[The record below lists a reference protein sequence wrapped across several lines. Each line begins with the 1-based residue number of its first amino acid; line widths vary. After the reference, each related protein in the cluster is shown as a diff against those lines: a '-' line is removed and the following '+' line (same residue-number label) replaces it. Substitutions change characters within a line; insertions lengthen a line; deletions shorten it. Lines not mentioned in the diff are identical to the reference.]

1 MNTKTYQV
9 EPADFDWY
17 QRSIRCFNACP
28 THINAGKYAFLISE
42 GRFVEAY
49 RVIKERNPFPSVCGR
64 VCHHPCEFV
73 CKRQEE
79 DESIAI
85 NPLKRFISDYVRE
98 RKKEGSA
105 EERAALFW
113 KKPTIDPQK
122 PKVAV
127 VGSGPSGLTAAQDL
141 AFMGY
146 PVTVLEAL
154 PSPGGMMLTGIPS
167 YRLPK
172 EILSEEIQEILDL
185 GVELKVNTPVGSDLS
200 LEELKQKGYQAL
212 YLAVGAQASRKLPLE
227 GSTLEGVLG
236 GVEFLKDVNLGNPPS
251 IGPKVVVVGGGN
263 VAVDV
268 ALCALRSGAEVVEM
282 FCLEKRE
289 EMPAHEWEVDDAL
302 EESVTINCSWG
313 PQRFEGSEGNVTG
326 VSFKRCTSVFD
337 AEGRFNPSYDEEET
351 ISASADTVIVAI
363 GQAADL
369 AFLGEGSGL
378 ETFRDS
384 ALKADEVTLETSLP
398 GVFAGGDG
406 VTGPKSVVEA
416 IFHGHEAALSI
427 DRYLKGADLREGRVK
442 DKEESPPSPRDRAFE
457 LKTRQKEKK
466 IPVCERKGNWKEI
479 TRGISETEAREE
491 GERCLECFFTPAF
504 DSEKCILCGACIDVC
519 PGYCLKMVRLEN
531 LEGDQKV
538 DQVVNENFGF
548 TLKTFKEDAHS
559 AAAGTAIIKDDDRCL
574 HCRLCEIRCP
584 TGAII
589 TDLF

>member
-1 MNTKTYQV
+1 MSTKTYQV
-9 EPADFDWY
+9 EATDVEWY
-17 QRSIRCFNACP
+17 QRSIRCFHACP

-42 GRFVEAY
+42 GRFEEAY
-49 RVIKERNPFPSVCGR
+49 KVIKSRNPFPSVCGR

-73 CKRQEE
+73 CKRREE

-85 NPLKRFISDYVRE
+85 NPLKRFISDYVRD
-98 RKKEGSA
+98 RKKDGSA

-113 KKPTIDPQK
+113 KKPTSDPQK

-141 AFMGY
+141 AFSGY
-146 PVTVLEAL
+146 AVTVFEAL
-154 PSPGGMMLTGIPS
+154 SAPGGMMLTGIPS

-172 EILSEEIQEILDL
+172 EILREEIQEILDL
-185 GVELKVNTPVGSDLS
+185 GVELKVNAPVGRDLT
-200 LEELKQKGYQAL
+200 LEELKKKGYQAV
-212 YLAVGAQASRKLPLE
+212 YLAIGAQARRSLSIE
-227 GSTLEGVLG
+227 GADLEGVWG
-236 GVEFLKDVNLGNPPS
+236 GVEFLKEINLGRPPS
-251 IGPKVVVVGGGN
+251 IGKKVIVIGGGN

-268 ALCALRSGAEVVEM
+268 ALCSLRIGAEEVEM

-302 EESVTINCSWG
+302 EESVTIKCSWG
-313 PQRFEGSEGNVTG
+313 PQRFEGKEGKVRG

-337 AEGRFNPSYDEEET
+337 TEGRFNPSYDEEET
-351 ISASADTVIVAI
+351 ISVSADTVIVAI

-369 AFLGEGSGL
+369 SFLGEESGL
-378 ETFRDS
+378 ETFRDI

-398 GVFAGGDG
+398 SVFAGGDG

-416 IFHGHEAALSI
+416 ISHGHEAALSI
-427 DRYLKGADLREGRVK
+427 DRYFKGENLREGRVK
-442 DKEESPPSPRDRAFE
+442 ETEESPPHSRDRAFE

-479 TRGISETEAREE
+479 TLGLSEAQAREE
-491 GERCLECFFTPAF
+491 AERCLECFFTPAF
-504 DSEKCILCGACIDVC
+504 DSEKCILCGACMDVC
-519 PGYCLKMVRLEN
+519 PAYCLKMVRLED

-538 DQVVNENFGF
+538 DQVVKESLGF
-548 TLKTFKEDAHS
+548 TLKTFKEDSRGAGE
-559 AAAGTAIIKDDDRCL
+559 GTAIIKDDDRCL
-574 HCRLCEIRCP
+574 HCRMCEIRCP

>member
-1 MNTKTYQV
+1 MSTKTYQV
-9 EPADFDWY
+9 ETADYEWY

-28 THINAGKYAFLISE
+28 THINAGKYAYLISE
-42 GRFVEAY
+42 GRFVDAY
-49 RVIKERNPFPSVCGR
+49 KVIKARNPFPSVCGR

-85 NPLKRFISDYVRE
+85 NPLKRFIADYVRE
-98 RKKEGSA
+98 RKKSGSA
-105 EERAALFW
+105 EERAALLW
-113 KKPTIDPQK
+113 KKPVIDPQK

-146 PVTVLEAL
+146 PVTVFESLS
-154 PSPGGMMLTGIPS
+154 SPGGMMLTGIPS

-172 EILSEEIQEILDL
+172 EILAEEIQEILDL
-185 GVELKVNTPVGSDLS
+185 GVELKVNSPLGSGLT
-200 LEELKQKGYQAL
+200 LEELKRKGYQAV
-212 YLAVGAQASRKLPLE
+212 YLAIGAQASRKLSLE
-227 GSTLEGVLG
+227 GSELEGVLG

-251 IGPKVVVVGGGN
+251 IGPRVVVVGGGN

-268 ALCALRSGAEVVEM
+268 ALCALRSGAEEVEM

-313 PQRFEGSEGNVTG
+313 PQRFEGSEGKVTG
-326 VSFKRCTSVFD
+326 ARFKKCTSVFD
-337 AEGRFNPSYDEEET
+337 SEGRFNPSYDEQET
-351 ISASADTVIVAI
+351 TSTSADTVIVAI

-369 AFLGEGSGL
+369 SFLGEGSGL
-378 ETFRDS
+378 ETFKDI
-384 ALKADEVTLETSLP
+384 AVKADEVTLETSLP

-416 IFHGHEAALSI
+416 ISHGHEAALSI
-427 DRYLKGADLREGRVK
+427 DRYLKGEDLREGRVK
-442 DKEESPPSPRDRAFE
+442 GKEETPPHPRDRAFE
-457 LKTRQKEKK
+457 LRTRQKEKK

-479 TRGISETEAREE
+479 TLGISETEARKE
-491 GERCLECFFTPAF
+491 GDRCLECFFTPAF
-504 DSEKCILCGACIDVC
+504 DNEKCILCGACVDVC

-531 LEGDQKV
+531 LEGDQEVDKV
-538 DQVVNENFGF
+538 VMENFGF
-548 TLKTFKEDAHS
+548 TLKTFKEDTQNKAE
-559 AAAGTAIIKDDDRCL
+559 GTAIIKDDDRCL

-589 TDLF
+589 TDIF